1 MEYRL
6 ADYRHGLAIAEL
18 PHLKPDLVE
27 FLSVIKNISEDD
39 IIQKFNQ
46 GQEEAKVAG
55 KKFAKS
61 ASDAINKLID
71 ERLQAKG
78 WQAQSA
84 IFGDKKFKK
93 MGWALDFAKLN
104 GDKGTY
110 SVEVVFNNAGSLGWN
125 LIKLVLACERNH
137 VEKAIDTEIGIIV
150 LATKDMES
158 AGGFEGN
165 AIATFENAQLS
176 LKAMQTILT
185 STPIIIVGLEPMKKF
200 KIEQYL
206 HSYPD
211 GRKKTIGRVVLL

>member
-6 ADYRHGLAIAEL
+6 AEYRHGLAVAEK
-18 PHLKPDLVE
+18 PHLKPDLSE
-27 FLSVIKNISEDD
+27 FLSVIENITDED
-39 IIQKFNQ
+39 IISQFNQ
-46 GQEEAKVAG
+46 GQEAALASG
-55 KKFAKS
+55 KKLAKS

-71 ERLQAKG
+71 DRLKAKG

-84 IFGDKKFKK
+84 IFGDKNFKK

-104 GDKGTY
+104 GSQGTY

-150 LATKDMES
+150 LATKDLES
-158 AGGFEGN
+158 VGGFEGN

-185 STPIIIVGLEPMKKF
+185 STPIILVGLEPMKTF
-200 KIEQYL
+200 RIEQYP
-206 HSYPD
+206 HTYPD
-211 GRKKTIGRVVLL
+211 GKKKTVGKVVRV

>member
-1 MEYRL
+1 ML
-6 ADYRHGLAIAEL
+6 SVHGQPPVIRHRIVIIAEVDRPIATSNCPLDLGVVRGDHLAIGSEL
-18 PHLKPDLVE
+18 R
-27 FLSVIKNISEDD
+27 
-39 IIQKFNQ
+39 
-46 GQEEAKVAG
+46 A
-55 KKFAKS
+55 
-61 ASDAINKLID
+61 DAINKLID
-71 ERLQAKG
+71 ERLQAKA

-137 VEKAIDTEIGIIV
+137 VEKAIETEIGIIV

-158 AGGFEGN
+158 AGGFDGN

-185 STPIIIVGLEPMKKF
+185 STPIIIVGLEPMKTF
-200 KIEQYL
+200 KIEQYS
-206 HSYPD
+206 HTYPD
-211 GRKKTIGRVVLL
+211 GRKKMIGKVVRL